1 MHRYNHTCNH
11 TYMYDHIY
19 IYACRHA
26 SMYVRTSVCLSACL
40 YVCRIMYI
48 GRYACVN
55 PYVANPQFPLVHIHI
70 LFGRIH
76 VLAGLI
82 PF

>member
-19 IYACRHA
+19 ICMQACI
-26 SMYVRTSVCLSACL
+26 YVRTYICLSVCLS
-40 YVCRIMYI
+40 VCRIMYI